1 MDGYFIVFYIG
12 AYLYNNKTK
21 NNIYIYEM
29 IKQSYY
35 VFLKVLAQSE
45 ERCLV
50 PCCFNKVKM
59 FKKTSVPSCQ

>member
-1 MDGYFIVFYIG
+1 MDGNVIV
-12 AYLYNNKTK
+12 LYCVCVCVCV
-21 NNIYIYEM
+21 YVYEM
-29 IKQSYY
+29 IKESYY
-35 VFLKVLAQSE
+35 VFLKVVAQSE

>member
-1 MDGYFIVFYIG
+1 
-12 AYLYNNKTK
+12 
-21 NNIYIYEM
+21 M

-35 VFLKVLAQSE
+35 VFLKVVAQSE